1 MADEK
6 SIDINVSPQKVWP
19 FMVEPEK
26 ILKWCITFKKF
37 EYTSQQNTGVGTT
50 VYIEEQAGGP
60 LMKLNF
66 KITDYKEN
74 EKLVLH
80 MVSGSGVKVYDLY
93 WSLVPIP
100 TGTRFT
106 LGEEVELPF
115 GMVGRLLRALM
126 KGSTM
131 KTLDQMLMRLKTL
144 AEA

>member
-1 MADEK
+1 
-6 SIDINVSPQKVWP
+6 
-19 FMVEPEK
+19 
-26 ILKWCITFKKF
+26 
-37 EYTSQQNTGVGTT
+37 
-50 VYIEEQAGGP
+50 
-60 LMKLNF
+60 MKLSF

-74 EKLVLH
+74 ERLVLH
-80 MVSGSGVKVYDLY
+80 MVSGTGVKAYDLY
-93 WSLVPIP
+93 WYLVPIP